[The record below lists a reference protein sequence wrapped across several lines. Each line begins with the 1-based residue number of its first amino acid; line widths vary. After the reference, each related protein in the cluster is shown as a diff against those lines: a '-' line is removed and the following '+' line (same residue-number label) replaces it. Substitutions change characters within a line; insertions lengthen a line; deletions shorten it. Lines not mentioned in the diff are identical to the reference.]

1 MLCQI
6 EYLSHGWHFIHF
18 CRTFRCFDSWGIVYV
33 FSFRVVHFNGEICK
47 RKVDFLVN
55 TYIYAIYVKHGKWMA
70 SMKNCNPLLYENSTL
85 AQLPNVIFQWQGT
98 FRNKGIV
105 WADQVFKKQQDTNI
119 SNHPA
124 FRNCQI
130 LKPFPTHLS
139 KNHSP
144 LSSQASREMPLLIDI
159 IIQVGSDIALW
170 YPGVYSRWWSG
181 VLLKTWGGGAMQQ
194 NSLPADEWWV
204 AVLRFPYVWGS
215 EGVNLVESE
224 GGPRHVLQLHLQS
237 KLVIL
242 CRVMRGKVKGPA
254 TRGGWQR
261 VRLPKPVLLVG
272 SAVSTLHF

>member
-6 EYLSHGWHFIHF
+6 EYLSHGWHFIPF
-18 CRTFRCFDSWGIVYV
+18 CRSFSCFDSWGIAYV
-33 FSFRVVHFNGEICK
+33 FSFRMVHFNGEICK

-85 AQLPNVIFQWQGT
+85 VQLPNVIFQWQGT

-170 YPGVYSRWWSG
+170 HPGVYSRWWSG
-181 VLLKTWGGGAMQQ
+181 VLLKTWGEGKCNKTAF
-194 NSLPADEWWV
+194 LPISDEW
-204 AVLRFPYVWGS
+204 
-215 EGVNLVESE
+215 
-224 GGPRHVLQLHLQS
+224 QS
-237 KLVIL
+237 YDFLM
-242 CRVMRGKVKGPA
+242 CGA
-254 TRGGWQR
+254 QR
-261 VRLPKPVLLVG
+261 VSIWLKVG
-272 SAVSTLHF
+272 EATACLTVAFTEQACDFMQGDEGKGEGAS